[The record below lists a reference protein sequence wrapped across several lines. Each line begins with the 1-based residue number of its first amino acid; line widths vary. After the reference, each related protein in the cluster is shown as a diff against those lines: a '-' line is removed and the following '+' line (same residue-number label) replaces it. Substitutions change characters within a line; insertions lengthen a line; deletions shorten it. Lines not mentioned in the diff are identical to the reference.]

1 MPPHRVVITATAEQD
16 LEAIGDYIAED
27 NPRKAAETVLRIVR
41 KIEQLDSF
49 PERHQVQEHLPGAHR
64 FLVVGNYL
72 AVYRIDEEHVYIVRV
87 VQGSRDMTVLLGG
100 DDPSRL

>member
-1 MPPHRVVITATAEQD
+1 MPPHKVVITAAAEQD
-16 LEAIGDYIAED
+16 LEDIGDFIAED

-41 KIEQLDSF
+41 KIEQLDTF

-64 FLVVGNYL
+64 FLIVGNYL

-87 VQGSRDMTVLLGG
+87 VQGARDMTELLRR
-100 DDPSRL
+100 DDPGRL